1 MQLYEFFEQDLD
13 EGIHDKGIYKAIFMA
28 GPPGAGKNL
37 IIRQLGLLS
46 YGLRLQDTDRT
57 IAYLN
62 ANRKV
67 DKIPYTNDGYNRGL
81 EATLRQQSVLTKEML
96 GLIINTTG
104 RDPTATQKLNNQLKK
119 AGYDT
124 FMVFVDVEEEVA
136 TQRIVQREKFATDPA
151 DRRPVD
157 PEYFKSAYQDS
168 KDNLDFYALMF
179 GDQFAVLDNSANYGE
194 TDRKGNIL
202 DPAGKKKLNLLT
214 RIAAKKVDRFMGK
227 PLSSTAQQKLDAA
240 TTARLKTKTF

>member
-1 MQLYEFFEQDLD
+1 MQLFEFFQQDLD
-13 EGIHDKGIYKAIFMA
+13 EGIHDKGIFKAVFMA

-62 ANRKV
+62 ASRTDN
-67 DKIPYTNDGYNRGL
+67 KIPYNNAGYQRGL
-81 EATLRQQSVLTKEML
+81 DTTLRRQSMFQKEML

-124 FMVFVDVEEEVA
+124 FMVFVDVEEQVA
-136 TQRIVQREKFATDPA
+136 SQRITQREKFATDPA
-151 DRRPVD
+151 DRRPVEQ
-157 PEYFKSAYQDS
+157 EYFKSAYQDS
-168 KDNLDFYALMF
+168 KDNLEFYALMF
-179 GDQFAVLDNSANYGE
+179 GDQFAVLDNSADYGE
-194 TDRKGNIL
+194 MDKRGNVVNPDSRQKL
-202 DPAGKKKLNLLT
+202 DLLT
-214 RIAAKKVDRFMGK
+214 RVAAKKVARFMGK
-227 PLSSTAQQKLDAA
+227 PLSATAQEILDAA
-240 TTARLKTKTF
+240 KAARLGPTSS